1 MKNTVT
7 LDIAGASYRM
17 QVDADEAHLRKL
29 ADIVNERVR
38 ALGPKALQRATPAQ
52 LLVMV
57 ALGLADDWQA
67 AETRSRSQEES
78 TRRAL
83 THAIA
88 RIDARL
94 AEDMVQP
101 LDA

>member
-1 MKNTVT
+1 MKKTVT

-17 QVDADEAHLRKL
+17 QVDADEAHLRRL
-29 ADIVNERVR
+29 AEIVNERVR
-38 ALGPKALQRATPAQ
+38 GLGPKAQQRATPAQ
-52 LLVMV
+52 LLAMV

-67 AETRSRSQEES
+67 SETRSRSLEQT
-78 TRRAL
+78 TRQAL
-83 THAIA
+83 TNAIA

-94 AEDMVQP
+94 AADMLEP

>member
-94 AEDMVQP
+94 AEDMVHP

>member
-1 MKNTVT
+1 MKKTVT

-17 QVDADEAHLRKL
+17 QVDADEAHLRRL
-29 ADIVNERVR
+29 AEIVNERVR
-38 ALGPKALQRATPAQ
+38 ALGPKALSRAAPAQ
-52 LLVMV
+52 LLAMV

-67 AETRSRSQEES
+67 AETRSRSMEEA
-78 TRRAL
+78 TRQAL
-83 THAIA
+83 TNAIA

-94 AEDMVQP
+94 AADMLEP

>member
-1 MKNTVT
+1 MKKTVT

-17 QVDADEAHLRKL
+17 QVDADEEHLRKL

-38 ALGPKALQRATPAQ
+38 ALGPKALSRATPTQ

-57 ALGLADDWQA
+57 ALGLADDLQA
-67 AETRSRSQEES
+67 AESRSRSVEEA

-83 THAIA
+83 TRAIA

-94 AEDMVQP
+94 SEDMLQP
-101 LDA
+101 ADA